1 MHSKRMPTW
10 LEWERAA
17 RHTDQR
23 RYPWGDQPPD
33 VEQANYGDTGIGYP
47 SPIGCFPAG
56 MALCGAQDLA
66 GNVLEWTATL
76 YQQPEHAIPQ
86 KDFTDSSGLVTSWSC
101 YAREVETL
109 CCGARDWFVPGYR
122 DFSQGFRVILSRAL
136 IG

>member
-23 RYPWGDQPPD
+23 RYPWGDQPSD
-33 VEQANYGDTGIGYP
+33 VERANYGYTSIGRP
-47 SPIGCFPAG
+47 SPIGCLPVG

-66 GNVLEWTATL
+66 GNVLEWTATP
-76 YQQPEHAIPQ
+76 YQQPQHAIPQ

-101 YAREVETL
+101 YAFGIERL
-109 CCGARDWFVPGYR
+109 CCGARNTDLPYDG
-122 DFSQGFRVILSRAL
+122 DGILGFRVMLSRAL
-136 IG
+136 IV